1 MFRNLMDFWKGRHFL
16 EEVYAEFR
24 EMLEHA
30 EEMFATV
37 CRALLDNID
46 QPGLKQEIHDADK
59 EINTLQKRMRKR
71 VIEHLALQPKVDVS
85 VCLALMSLVKDGER
99 LGDYCKNLYEVT
111 ELLEEPLDMT
121 EYTRYFG
128 ELHNEIAALFA
139 QTRAAVFDAD
149 EESARSAWNVE
160 NSLAK
165 KCDAI
170 IAALAAAPIS
180 ANRAVCLALMARH
193 FKRIVAHLVN
203 IATSTILPLTDIDY
217 FDRQRAEEQNARRL

>member
-16 EEVYAEFR
+16 EEVYADFR

-30 EEMFATV
+30 EEMFAMV
-37 CRALLDNID
+37 CRTLLDNVN
-46 QPGLKQEIHDADK
+46 QPGLKQKIHDADK

-71 VIEHLALQPKVDVS
+71 IIEHLALQPKVDVS

-99 LGDYCKNLYEVT
+99 LGDYCKNLCEVA
-111 ELLEEPLDMT
+111 ELLNEPLDMT
-121 EYTRYFG
+121 EYTGYFG

-139 QTRAAVFDAD
+139 QTQAAVFDAD

-170 IAALAAAPIS
+170 ITTLAAAPLS

-193 FKRIVAHLVN
+193 FKRIVAHLAN
-203 IATSTILPLTDIDY
+203 IATSTILPLSDIDY
-217 FDRQRAEEQNARRL
+217 FDQQRSQQQKAQKL